1 MGKLNYEA
9 WWFAQTCRDMFRA
22 WLYSTVDSMSNSKLS
37 TNIKQVQVIHYK
49 FPFKTTAQKTNVK
62 VLSDF
67 QTSISSRVNDISLLK
82 TVFSIGCR
90 IHGWPSKRLLKGV
103 HCYLFPTIFA
113 SATPCCC
120 LCVRNTVDHPSRNN
134 ESTRLPLWCG
144 NLLGYWIEF
153 W

>member
-1 MGKLNYEA
+1 MKLDGLHKHVGICFEP
-9 WWFAQTCRDMFRA
+9 D
-22 WLYSTVDSMSNSKLS
+22 YSTADSLSNIM
-37 TNIKQVQVIHYK
+37 IKFKIINQYQVIHQK
-49 FPFKTTAQKTNVK
+49 TPFKTTAQKTNVK

-113 SATPCCC
+113 SATRCCC

-134 ESTRLPLWCG
+134 ESTRLPL
-144 NLLGYWIEF
+144 
-153 W
+153 